1 MTIKTGSKVTLLY
14 KLTYDNAEGE
24 LIEETTTEEPMSFSF
39 GKGDMLE
46 AFEEELAGKKGSE
59 EFSFTLTPEQAYG
72 EIQDELVV
80 EYAKDSFLV
89 EGELDEDFLQEGEWI
104 EMTDD
109 DENVFE
115 GMIEEN
121 KVNTVLVNF
130 NHPLAGES
138 IHFKG
143 LVTKVS

>member
-1 MTIKTGSKVTLLY
+1 MTIKTGSEVTLLY

-39 GKGDMLE
+39 GKGEMLD

-72 EIQDELVV
+72 EVQVELVV
-80 EYAKDSFLV
+80 EYTKDSFLV

-143 LVTKVS
+143 IITKVS

>member
-1 MTIKTGSKVTLLY
+1 MTIKTGSEVTLLY

-24 LIEETTTEEPMSFSF
+24 LIEETTKEEPMSFSF
-39 GKGDMLE
+39 GKGEMLD

-72 EIQDELVV
+72 EVQGELVV
-80 EYAKDSFLV
+80 EYTKDSFLV

-143 LVTKVS
+143 IITKVS

>member
-1 MTIKTGSKVTLLY
+1 MTIKTGSEVTLLY

-39 GKGDMLE
+39 GKGEMLD
-46 AFEEELAGKKGSE
+46 AFEEKLAGKKGSE

-80 EYAKDSFLV
+80 EYTKDSFLV

-143 LVTKVS
+143 IITKVS

>member
-1 MTIKTGSKVTLLY
+1 MTIKTGSEVTLLY

-39 GKGDMLE
+39 GKGEMLD

-72 EIQDELVV
+72 EVQVELVV
-80 EYAKDSFLV
+80 EYTKDSFLV

-143 LVTKVS
+143 LITKVS

>member
-1 MTIKTGSKVTLLY
+1 MTIKTGSEVTLLY

-39 GKGDMLE
+39 GKGEMLD

-72 EIQDELVV
+72 EVQGELVV
-80 EYAKDSFLV
+80 EYTKDSFLV

-143 LVTKVS
+143 IITKVS

>member
-1 MTIKTGSKVTLLY
+1 
-14 KLTYDNAEGE
+14 
-24 LIEETTTEEPMSFSF
+24 
-39 GKGDMLE
+39 
-46 AFEEELAGKKGSE
+46 
-59 EFSFTLTPEQAYG
+59 
-72 EIQDELVV
+72 
-80 EYAKDSFLV
+80 
-89 EGELDEDFLQEGEWI
+89 
-104 EMTDD
+104 MTDD

-143 LVTKVS
+143 IITKVS

>member
-1 MTIKTGSKVTLLY
+1 MTIKTGSEVTLLY

-39 GKGDMLE
+39 GKGEMLD

-72 EIQDELVV
+72 EVQGELVV
-80 EYAKDSFLV
+80 EYTKDSFLV

-143 LVTKVS
+143 LITKVS

>member
-1 MTIKTGSKVTLLY
+1 MTIKSGSEVTLLY
-14 KLTYDNAEGE
+14 KLTYDNADGE
-24 LIEETTTEEPMSFSF
+24 LIEETTAELPMTFCL
-39 GKGDMLE
+39 GKGEMLD
-46 AFEEELAGKKGSE
+46 AFEDGLAGKKVSE

-72 EIQDELVV
+72 EIQEELIV
-80 EYAKDSFLV
+80 EYPKDSFLV
-89 EGELDEDFLQEGEWI
+89 EGELDEDFLQEGEVI

-109 DENVFE
+109 DGNIFE

-121 KVNTVLVNF
+121 KINSVLVNF

-143 LVTKVS
+143 LITKVS

>member
-1 MTIKTGSKVTLLY
+1 MTIKTGSEVTLLY

-39 GKGDMLE
+39 GKGEMLD

-143 LVTKVS
+143 LITKVS

>member
-1 MTIKTGSKVTLLY
+1 MTIKSGSEVTLLY
-14 KLTYDNAEGE
+14 TLTYDNADGE
-24 LIEETTTEEPMSFSF
+24 LIEETTTELPMTFCL
-39 GKGDMLE
+39 GKGEMLD
-46 AFEEELAGKKGSE
+46 AFEDGLTGKKVSE

-72 EIQDELVV
+72 EIQEELIV
-80 EYAKDSFLV
+80 EYPKDSFLV
-89 EGELDEDFLQEGEWI
+89 EGELDEDFLQEGEVL

-109 DENVFE
+109 DGNIFE

-121 KVNTVLVNF
+121 KINSVLVNF

-143 LVTKVS
+143 LITKVS